1 MFFSLY
7 RRKSFTEVL
16 LHIKIRDK
24 MKSQAKEEKKE
35 NFLFHLI
42 LSKIM
47 VLKQVKVMK
56 NGIKKINQKLF
67 QFYFHNSKK
76 FIHLQPQKTR

>member
-1 MFFSLY
+1 
-7 RRKSFTEVL
+7 
-16 LHIKIRDK
+16 

-47 VLKQVKVMK
+47 VMKQVKVMK
-56 NGIKKINQKLF
+56 NDIKKLTKN
-67 QFYFHNSKK
+67 YFSFTFIIQKK